1 MAELT
6 QAQVDYKWFFSKPAG
21 LGVTLHGNAALK
33 PGKEITLKGQV
44 KAADTTLDA
53 ELNLAR
59 AGRKWSLKRSLTTA
73 DTADIATIAKC
84 LRLPYKPHGSAIHK
98 ASYEWIRDKAE
109 PNEWHALLE
118 GHLDELHL
126 LPDGLD
132 TPHVMKDARLRLAL
146 TRGTPST
153 GELWLHAADA
163 STPPFGVKWFNP
175 VKCPPELID
184 RFPPVPRD
192 WVFHLEADHLL
203 APPWEGNAFT
213 GEAYT
218 TDSRVGVRQF
228 QARVGEGRVE
238 GSYALAR
245 AENAYTTTFAWENIP
260 ATPLLNHLKFPGV
273 LEGTVDGNV
282 TYAMDRD
289 DPHTLA
295 GDGRFTVSDGRFNA
309 DFLLAQF
316 KGPLQESAGILP
328 PSLQFNRLAS
338 NVSFQNDVVT
348 TNGVELV
355 AEGINVTGDGT
366 YVTGGEM
373 DYAIKLAIAPDTAER
388 IPALRDNFTLQGYR
402 LANRNLELDFR
413 IKGPTLRPR
422 SELASLPPPSITL
435 VSGALETTSEVVQV
449 FDLPRKIL
457 VDVFK
462 IGAGIVGARKPSE
475 NNGE

>member
-1 MAELT
+1 
-6 QAQVDYKWFFSKPAG
+6 
-21 LGVTLHGNAALK
+21 
-33 PGKEITLKGQV
+33 
-44 KAADTTLDA
+44 
-53 ELNLAR
+53 
-59 AGRKWSLKRSLTTA
+59 
-73 DTADIATIAKC
+73 
-84 LRLPYKPHGSAIHK
+84 
-98 ASYEWIRDKAE
+98 
-109 PNEWHALLE
+109 
-118 GHLDELHL
+118 
-126 LPDGLD
+126 
-132 TPHVMKDARLRLAL
+132 
-146 TRGTPST
+146 
-153 GELWLHAADA
+153 
-163 STPPFGVKWFNP
+163 
-175 VKCPPELID
+175 
-184 RFPPVPRD
+184 
-192 WVFHLEADHLL
+192 
-203 APPWEGNAFT
+203 
-213 GEAYT
+213 
-218 TDSRVGVRQF
+218 VGVRQF

>member
-1 MAELT
+1 
-6 QAQVDYKWFFSKPAG
+6 
-21 LGVTLHGNAALK
+21 
-33 PGKEITLKGQV
+33 
-44 KAADTTLDA
+44 
-53 ELNLAR
+53 
-59 AGRKWSLKRSLTTA
+59 
-73 DTADIATIAKC
+73 
-84 LRLPYKPHGSAIHK
+84 
-98 ASYEWIRDKAE
+98 
-109 PNEWHALLE
+109 
-118 GHLDELHL
+118 
-126 LPDGLD
+126 
-132 TPHVMKDARLRLAL
+132 
-146 TRGTPST
+146 
-153 GELWLHAADA
+153 
-163 STPPFGVKWFNP
+163 
-175 VKCPPELID
+175 LID